1 MLIALLATVV
11 LVTVVGLFIPTSAN
25 PIESVMFFVRD
36 GFKVSSDDAPS
47 IEDAPTFVV
56 PDIPIQVVTTV
67 TEDIEEVTT
76 TVTTEPET
84 SETTLPEDDNAYV
97 SDTVTTLEPPVTEAT
112 TDSAYYPVTTQPQE
126 EIDNYEDYY
135 ADALFI
141 GDSRIA
147 GFAIYAKI
155 PTATYFGRPSMNVT
169 NAFSDKP
176 SETEDTSNYTLS
188 QLLTERQFG
197 KIYILLGINEIG
209 YDYSW
214 IVNNY
219 SKTLDYIKLLQPN
232 AKIVIISNLHVTKAK
247 SDANPKTFSNE
258 RIDELNSRLKN
269 LADNQTIY
277 YLDCASIFD
286 DASGGLNPE
295 YTGDGIHFYGKC
307 YKMWREWMLEN
318 GRIVP

>member
-1 MLIALLATVV
+1 MKFKSENTLLIALLATVV
-11 LVTVVGLFIPTSAN
+11 LVTVVGIFIPTSAN

-36 GFKVSSDDAPS
+36 GFKVSSDETPS
-47 IEDAPTFVV
+47 VEDTPAFIV
-56 PDIPIQVVTTV
+56 PDIPISTVTTV
-67 TEDIEEVTT
+67 TEEVTEVTT
-76 TVTTEPET
+76 TVTELE
-84 SETTLPEDDNAYV
+84 SEVTTLPEDEIYTSEA
-97 SDTVTTLEPPVTEAT
+97 TTTIEPPVTEAT
-112 TDSAYYPVTTQPQE
+112 TEPQE

-135 ADALFI
+135 SDTLFI

-176 SETEDTSNYTLS
+176 SETEDTSSYTLA

-209 YDYSW
+209 YDFSW
-214 IVNNY
+214 IVDNY
-219 SKTLDYIKLLQPN
+219 SKTLDYVKLLQPN

-307 YKMWREWMLEN
+307 YKLWREWILEN